1 MKINKRYLSVLPLF
15 LLLAG
20 AHGAPAVPPVSGAV
34 GAAGGVTGA
43 AAGRPAAALGG
54 VAGAAN
60 TGPGGSNAA
69 AGSGLNSGVSGAGNA
84 GEIETIGMR
93 QDRLRAEASAN
104 GQGTALAPGLAAT
117 DTHSVGVALDVGPTV
132 TTIRSAAFATREQL
146 TTDVDQRMDAG
157 AKAMV
162 EFKERAKLLDASA
175 QAEFKA
181 AVKDA
186 DARAKQLK
194 KSVNAARKDSE
205 QTWGKDRDSL
215 AADYEAYASAMAR
228 AEAATAPRV
237 QPAAASVDS
246 STQASGTAAVDVDK
260 R

>member
-1 MKINKRYLSVLPLF
+1 MKITKRYLSVLPLF
-15 LLLAG
+15 LFLAG
-20 AHGAPAVPPVSGAV
+20 AHGAPAVPPVSGVV
-34 GAAGGVTGA
+34 GAAGGVAGA
-43 AAGRPAAALGG
+43 PAVRPAAALGG

-93 QDRLRAEASAN
+93 QDRLRAEANAN
-104 GQGTALAPGLAAT
+104 GQGTAFAPGLAAT
-117 DTHSVGVALDVGPTV
+117 DAHSVSVALDAGPTA
-132 TTIRSAAFATREQL
+132 TTIRSATFTTREQL

-175 QAEFKA
+175 QAEFKV

-194 KSVNAARKDSE
+194 KSAKSARKGSE
-205 QTWGKDRDSL
+205 ETWGKDRDSL

-228 AEAATAPRV
+228 VEAATAPHV
-237 QPAAASVDS
+237 QPAAVSLDAG
-246 STQASGTAAVDVDK
+246 TQTNAAVGADK

>member
-1 MKINKRYLSVLPLF
+1 V
-15 LLLAG
+15 
-20 AHGAPAVPPVSGAV
+20 V

-60 TGPGGSNAA
+60 TGPGGSSAA
-69 AGSGLNSGVSGAGNA
+69 VGSGLNGGVSGAGNA

-93 QDRLRAEASAN
+93 QDRLRAEANAN

-117 DTHSVGVALDVGPTV
+117 DAHSVSVALDAGPTA
-132 TTIRSAAFATREQL
+132 TAIRSAAFATRDQL
-146 TTDVDQRMDAG
+146 ATDLDQRMDAG
-157 AKAMV
+157 AKVMV
-162 EFKERAKLLDASA
+162 ELKERAKLLDASA

-194 KSVNAARKDSE
+194 KSAKAVRKGSE
-205 QTWGKDRDSL
+205 GTWDKDRESL
-215 AADYEAYASAMAR
+215 AADYDAYASAMAH
-228 AEAATAPRV
+228 AEAATAPHV
-237 QPAAASVDS
+237 QPAAVSLD
-246 STQASGTAAVDVDK
+246 SGTQVSGAAAASADK
-260 R
+260 H